1 MNWTLV
7 DEFNSDNQRRRRNIS
22 GRGCS
27 MSEVIEVR
35 MHSRNSRCSDV
46 VAVEGI
52 GKDMGTMTQERSA
65 KASLLGGHGE
75 MTRKV

>member
-1 MNWTLV
+1 
-7 DEFNSDNQRRRRNIS
+7 
-22 GRGCS
+22 

-46 VAVEGI
+46 VAVECI